1 MTSALSDRT
10 VAVLGAGGAGQG
22 MAGYLAS
29 QGFEVRLWNR
39 DDPGEVRDWLE
50 PISSAG
56 ELTVTGLLTGRVPI
70 AAATSDVE
78 RAISGAGTVFVL
90 TTADAHRE
98 VGQNAASFLADG
110 QLLVIMA
117 CKTGGALDVRAGLS
131 RDLTDRIVIAEAPTT
146 LVNSRISGPG
156 VVEILGVKRS
166 IPLATLPSS
175 DLGHALGRL
184 GDLPFRPESDVL
196 KTSLSN
202 FSIALHT
209 VPMIMNAGWT
219 ESTRGGYLYYSE
231 GITRG
236 IANVME
242 AVEEERLRIAARLET
257 ETVRLEDYLVDSLE
271 APPGDLYE
279 SIQGCVMYRSVKA
292 PASVNHKYLW
302 EDVMA
307 GVVPM
312 VGLGRGLNEPTPLLE
327 AILNL
332 ASSLL
337 KVDLQAKGRTLA
349 RLGLDGLDARGI
361 RDFVRTGH

>member
-1 MTSALSDRT
+1 
-10 VAVLGAGGAGQG
+10 
-22 MAGYLAS
+22 MAGYLAG
-29 QGFEVRLWNR
+29 QGFDVRLWNR
-39 DDPGEVRDWLE
+39 DEPGEVQDWLD
-50 PISSAG
+50 PIEAAG
-56 ELTVTGLLTGRVPI
+56 ELRITGSVAGTAPI
-70 AAATSDVE
+70 GMATSDME
-78 RAISGAGTVFVL
+78 RAISGAATLFVL
-90 TTADAHRE
+90 TTADAHRD
-98 VGQNAASFLADG
+98 VVQNAAPFLADG
-110 QLLVIMA
+110 QLVVVMA

-131 RDLTDRIVIAEAPTT
+131 QELAERIVIAEAPTT

-175 DLGHALGRL
+175 DLGKALPRL
-184 GDLPFRPESDVL
+184 GGLPFRPESDVL

-219 ESTRGGYLYYSE
+219 DSTRGGYLYYSE

-242 AVEEERLRIAARLET
+242 AVEGERLRIAARLET
-257 ETVRLEDYLVDSLE
+257 EISRLEEYLVESLG

-279 SIQGCVMYRSVKA
+279 SIQGCAMYRSVKA
-292 PASVNHKYLW
+292 PSSVDHKYLW

-312 VGLGRGLNEPTPLLE
+312 VALGRGLNEPTPLLE

-337 KVDLQAKGRTLA
+337 KVDLEARGRSLA

-361 RDFVRTGH
+361 REFVRTGR